1 MSAEGRSPDHVRTT
15 LPKEG
20 VAPEELWRIAE
31 EEQQGDVQW
40 RKGRVAALVYLFDDD
55 IVQVAKEAYQRFSS
69 ENGLSPK
76 AFPSLHRF
84 ETDIIS
90 MAAGL
95 FHGPDALG
103 SVTSGGT
110 ESIFVATKIA
120 RDRAR
125 AERPEISQPEIVAP
139 FTAHPAF
146 SKAAHYLG
154 LTVTRTPLTEDFR
167 VNLDA
172 YENAIS
178 ENTVMMV
185 GSAPNYPFGTV
196 DPIPEMAAMAKAR
209 GIHFHVDACVGGYF
223 LPFAEKLGKTFPQWD
238 FRVPG
243 VDTISADLHKYGY
256 TAKGASSI
264 LSRDQSIFQYQKFDF
279 GDWPAG
285 VYSTPNV
292 TGTRPGGP
300 IAAAWAV
307 MNYLG
312 ESGYVRL
319 AERVY
324 GLMDRLLVGLGEIPG
339 LIIRTQP
346 DMSIVTFGSDDFDI
360 YAVADGL
367 EERGWF
373 VHRDRQ
379 PKGIHLMLSPGHDQ
393 FVDEYLRDLREVVDL
408 VLRGQITATSKEAR
422 YG

>member
-1 MSAEGRSPDHVRTT
+1 MIVQPEKRENQRAA
-15 LPKEG
+15 LPKQG
-20 VAPEELWRIAE
+20 VSPADLWQIADD
-31 EEQQGDVQW
+31 EQRGDVKW
-40 RKGRVAALVYLFDDD
+40 RDGRVAALVYLIDDD
-55 IVQVAKEAYQRFSS
+55 ILEVAKEAYGRFSS

-76 AFPSLHRF
+76 AFPSLYRF
-84 ETDIIS
+84 ETEIIC

-95 FHGPDALG
+95 FHGDEAVG

-110 ESIFVATKIA
+110 ESIVLAVKIA

-125 AERPEISQPEIVAP
+125 AERPDITSPEILLP

-146 SKAAHYLG
+146 AKAAHYLG
-154 LTVTRTPLTEDFR
+154 VESKRTPLNEEYR
-167 VNLDA
+167 VDLDA
-172 YENAIS
+172 YEASIT
-178 ENTVMMV
+178 ENTIMMV
-185 GSAPNYPFGTV
+185 GSAPNYPMGMV
-196 DPIPEMAAMAKAR
+196 DPIPEMAALAEAR
-209 GIHFHVDACVGGYF
+209 SIHFHVDACVGGFF
-223 LPFAEKLGKTFPQWD
+223 LPFAEKMGKEFPVWD

-243 VDTISADLHKYGY
+243 VTTISADLHKYGY
-256 TAKGASSI
+256 TAKGASTI
-264 LSRDQSIFQYQKFDF
+264 ISRDPAIFEYQKFEF

-285 VYSTPNV
+285 VYSTPNI

-312 ESGYVRL
+312 EDGYIKQ
-319 AERVY
+319 AERIY
-324 GLMDRLLVGLGEIPG
+324 GFMPKLIEGINEIPG
-339 LIIRTQP
+339 LEVRGVP
-346 DMSIVTFGSDDFDI
+346 DMSIVTYGSDTFDI

-379 PKGIHLMLSPGHDQ
+379 PKGIHLMLSPGHDK
-393 FVDEYLRDLREVVDL
+393 FIDGYLRDLSDVTNL
-408 VLRGQITATSKEAR
+408 VTRGEITAGSKEAR